1 MEICIKDHVHTLSLH
16 TLARTHTHTRTQSNK
31 YCLPILCHST
41 PRREASIDRQHSF
54 AWSIVS
60 FSTSLF
66 LSQCLAP
73 HTSCTHLSCLF
84 CLWSSSWIT
93 YHLEA
98 PSQKPQAPWSIS
110 FGFILDQLPSI
121 SNVGLW
127 WEGRRVGSFT
137 FDYISQIFSMAKCT
151 VPHSWF
157 AQPATVS
164 SSIMCCWEKA
174 KGSHETI

>member
-1 MEICIKDHVHTLSLH
+1 MSIPCHCTHLRARVHTN
-16 TLARTHTHTRTQSNK
+16 THTHTQSNK

-41 PRREASIDRQHSF
+41 FRREASIDRQHSF

-66 LSQCLAP
+66 LSQSLAP
-73 HTSCTHLSCLF
+73 HTSRTHLSCLC

-110 FGFILDQLPSI
+110 FGFILDQLSSI
-121 SNVGLW
+121 PHVGLW
-127 WEGRRVGSFT
+127 WEGRRVGSSA
-137 FDYISQIFSMAKCT
+137 FDCISQRFSMTKCT